1 MTLFQPDASTAD
13 MCGNGAR
20 CAARWVAERTGAD
33 SVMLDTQAGT
43 RRADVDG
50 ETVTVEMGTPRF
62 DPAEV
67 PVLRDDPMVEE
78 SLAGYDVTAVH
89 TGVPHAVAFVDDV
102 DDVDVEADA
111 PAIRSHEAFPEG
123 ANVTFAS
130 PDGDGE
136 FRQRTFERGVEGETQ
151 SCGTGAVAI
160 AAVAHRAG
168 RSGEQVRVRPPGG
181 ELHVDLSG
189 GRATLRGATE
199 QEEGG
204 EAEAVPARSLDV

>member
-89 TGVPHAVAFVDDV
+89 TGVPT
-102 DDVDVEADA
+102 
-111 PAIRSHEAFPEG
+111 PSRSS
-123 ANVTFAS
+123 TTS
-130 PDGDGE
+130 TTWTS
-136 FRQRTFERGVEGETQ
+136 RRT
-151 SCGTGAVAI
+151 
-160 AAVAHRAG
+160 
-168 RSGEQVRVRPPGG
+168 RPP
-181 ELHVDLSG
+181 SAATKRSR
-189 GRATLRGATE
+189 RART
-199 QEEGG
+199 
-204 EAEAVPARSLDV
+204 